1 MMPAL
6 SRSHLVYAP
15 DLPGSGALDG
25 LGAGRRRRGDR
36 AEGQPLPPLA
46 VAVRI
51 RRARDR
57 LGQERPGAAQR
68 APGRA
73 YLRAPPREWLKEQ
86 CRLARLPGF
95 LPAQL
100 DTARA
105 QVGLRG
111 SARCW
116 STGSPT
122 CGGCPRSSCGEP
134 ETVPFQSPQGDPRP
148 RKRLPR
154 NPPRLR
160 APAPSRATQAVRVGP
175 ERFLR
180 DEA

>member
-1 MMPAL
+1 MPTL

-25 LGAGRRRRGDR
+25 LGPGRRRRGDR
-36 AEGQPLPPLA
+36 AEGQPLRSLSLTGYGGLA
-46 VAVRI
+46 TAWGKSA
-51 RRARDR
+51 RRS
-57 LGQERPGAAQR
+57 LEG

-73 YLRAPPREWLKEQ
+73 HLRAPREWLKEQ

-116 STGSPT
+116 STGSST

-160 APAPSRATQAVRVGP
+160 APAPGRATQAVRVGP